1 MPPYPKIELHV
12 HLEGTVRPQTLL
24 EIARRN
30 DYPLPADTV
39 EGLAELYAFRDFR
52 HFIEVWILTT
62 NALRTEEDFRQIVVD
77 YAAEARTHGA
87 VYVEGIFS
95 PAERV
100 RRGCSWE
107 AVYEGVCAGAQQA
120 REQHGVEVRL
130 TPDIPRGFTQEEA
143 RETVEWA
150 ARYRDRG
157 VVGVG
162 LGGLEAEFPPEPYE
176 EVFRLA
182 KSLGLGSVPHAGEVA
197 GAASVRG
204 ALEALGADRLRHGIR
219 AEEDPGLVRELAARG
234 TVLDICPLSNLRTGA
249 VASLA
254 DHPLPRLVAAGVRC
268 SISTDDPAMFDTD
281 LTRDYEA
288 ACSFGLDPRS
298 FFEAGLAGALC
309 DEETRGRLERIGRS
323 YGWDGHASG

>member
-1 MPPYPKIELHV
+1 M
-12 HLEGTVRPQTLL
+12 
-24 EIARRN
+24 
-30 DYPLPADTV
+30 
-39 EGLAELYAFRDFR
+39 
-52 HFIEVWILTT
+52 
-62 NALRTEEDFRQIVVD
+62 VVD
-77 YAAEARTHGA
+77 YAAEARGHGA
-87 VYVEGIFS
+87 VYLEAIFS

-107 AVYEGVCAGAQQA
+107 AVYEGVCAGAQEA
-120 REQHGVEVRL
+120 RELHGVEVRL

-143 RETVEWA
+143 RATVEWA

-162 LGGLEAEFPPEPYE
+162 LGGLEAEYPPEPYA

-219 AEEDPGLVRELAARG
+219 AVEDPGLVRELADRG
-234 TVLDICPLSNLRTGA
+234 IVLDVCPISNLRTGA
-249 VASLA
+249 VRSLEE
-254 DHPLPRLVAAGVRC
+254 HPLPRLAAAGVRC

-288 ACSFGLDPRS
+288 AVSFGLDPRS
-298 FFEAGLAGALC
+298 FYEAGVAGALC
-309 DEETRGRLERIGRS
+309 DEETRGRLRA
-323 YGWDGHASG
+323 DGEAHDWAARASR